1 MKELFRGLTMIEPHA
16 DLEIDELGR
25 RFAGVVGGPKAGGF
39 ETGFIE
45 RPSRAIEEKSVAFTG
60 IA

>member
-1 MKELFRGLTMIEPHA
+1 MIEPHA